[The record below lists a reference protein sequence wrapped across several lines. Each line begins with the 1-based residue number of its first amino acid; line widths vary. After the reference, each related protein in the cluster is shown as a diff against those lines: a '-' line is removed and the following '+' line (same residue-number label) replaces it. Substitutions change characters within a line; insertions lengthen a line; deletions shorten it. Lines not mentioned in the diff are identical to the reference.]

1 MGKINLCIITHTL
14 THSLFCAL
22 LFTKFSTYHA
32 WKRSNNYKQLCD
44 EFSLSF
50 VIKPCITMCDI
61 ISSHE
66 WRKCVKIGVKS
77 IIVSCV
83 FLFTYFYC
91 SNHPQKFSSSIK
103 VNWTFFWGLF
113 CTIFLME
120 FLRKQ
125 CEMHIITWNKNIKSS
140 FEIFINFFIL
150 FLDFFVLMFMNEIFT
165 NSLNFNSCSNF

>member
-1 MGKINLCIITHTL
+1 MEEAQTALIHHHFIYIRVLLHLSPTTPENDRERCYNDDEAFSTINDYMVMRWGMRKINLCIITHT
-14 THSLFCAL
+14 LFCAL

-50 VIKPCITMCDI
+50 VITPCITMCDI

-77 IIVSCV
+77 IIIVSCV

-91 SNHPQKFSSSIK
+91 SNRSEKFSSSLSSSH
-103 VNWTFFWGLF
+103 NELTFFWEL
-113 CTIFLME
+113 
-120 FLRKQ
+120 
-125 CEMHIITWNKNIKSS
+125 
-140 FEIFINFFIL
+140 
-150 FLDFFVLMFMNEIFT
+150 
-165 NSLNFNSCSNF
+165 